1 MGQRSKMEKGITD
14 TWMLWAFRG
23 VRAGEKQ
30 SVERNAG
37 FAGDVAQVFEDGLDE
52 WDPFFAAQ
60 FFGLAFGIA
69 GNQRTV
75 GARGWFGGAEDANVF
90 ADLALERI
98 GLHEAVNAHG
108 PKEMADAL
116 ADAAFRDSQTES
128 ERRSE
133 WAPIC
138 AAEDGTENV
147 NHHSQGVA
155 LVASAFAIGAER

>member
-30 SVERNAG
+30 SVERNAC

-60 FFGLAFGIA
+60 FFGFAFRVA
-69 GNQRTV
+69 GNQRALGT
-75 GARGWFGGAEDANVF
+75 GRWFGGAEDADVF
-90 ADLALERI
+90 VDLALERI
-98 GLHEAVNAHG
+98 GLHEAVDAHG
-108 PKEMADAL
+108 AKEMADAL
-116 ADAAFRDSQTES
+116 ADAAFRDSQTEG

-133 WAPIC
+133 GAPIC
-138 AAEDGTENV
+138 AAEDSTEN
-147 NHHSQGVA
+147 
-155 LVASAFAIGAER
+155 